1 MLLKLKFAIVTL
13 ASTCIVHG
21 QNMRLSIDPSIYVSA
36 QGKPYIDVYT
46 TLDASTVGYELDTD
60 SNWVTSFKVVIQTGG
75 KLDAFTFN
83 YAQTDS
89 ASGAP
94 LLLQKS
100 TFVYENWSNESV
112 KIVITDDVTGELI
125 EVEDTI
131 RLNGEA
137 PFYLSNPI
145 ALDTLQTGN
154 SVYQKSGSTV
164 IPKPSLGVPVF
175 ENVPIEWYSEVFIRE
190 GRYVLRYELQNASGT
205 AVAGTQGFK
214 RLQNGVNPVRISYGM
229 DAQNS
234 GAYAI
239 KTEILDATGT
249 VLKEATTSLMW
260 YNDDMLIDPSLLE
273 GVLTRA
279 SFEKSWG
286 NWEEVPEYLSMI
298 APLASL
304 AERRLLMNLKESMD
318 TARAAF
324 YLTRFWQEKAPDQA
338 LESWMGYKRVVD
350 QVDSE
355 FGSKT
360 LAGYKTQMGR
370 VFLQYGAP
378 SLVEERPFDGKN
390 YPYQIWQYDRLVSS
404 STPTQQNQVFI
415 FVDQELVGRQYT
427 LIHSSALGE
436 VKDHKWQFHLSRHS
450 NTGPDIDATSTQ
462 YSRDNFGERISNSLI
477 IGNQG
482 TWFDQFNN

>member
-1 MLLKLKFAIVTL
+1 
-13 ASTCIVHG
+13 
-21 QNMRLSIDPSIYVSA
+21 
-36 QGKPYIDVYT
+36 
-46 TLDASTVGYELDTD
+46 
-60 SNWVTSFKVVIQTGG
+60 
-75 KLDAFTFN
+75 
-83 YAQTDS
+83 
-89 ASGAP
+89 
-94 LLLQKS
+94 
-100 TFVYENWSNESV
+100 
-112 KIVITDDVTGELI
+112 
-125 EVEDTI
+125 
-131 RLNGEA
+131 
-137 PFYLSNPI
+137 
-145 ALDTLQTGN
+145 
-154 SVYQKSGSTV
+154 
-164 IPKPSLGVPVF
+164 
-175 ENVPIEWYSEVFIRE
+175 
-190 GRYVLRYELQNASGT
+190 
-205 AVAGTQGFK
+205 
-214 RLQNGVNPVRISYGM
+214 M
-229 DAQNS
+229 DGQNS

-239 KTEILDATGT
+239 KTELLDASGT
-249 VLKEATTSLMW
+249 VIKEASESLMW
-260 YNDDMLIDPSLLE
+260 YSDEMLIDAALLE

-279 SFEKSWG
+279 TFEKSWG
-286 NWEEVPEYLSMI
+286 NWDEVPEYLSMI

-324 YLTRFWQEKAPDQA
+324 YLTRFWQEKAPDQP
-338 LESWMGYKRVVD
+338 LESWLGYKRVVD
-350 QVDSE
+350 QVDAE

-360 LAGYKTQMGR
+360 LPGYRTQMGR

-404 STPTQQNQVFI
+404 STPIQQNQVFI

-427 LIHSSALGE
+427 LIHSSAMGE

>member
-1 MLLKLKFAIVTL
+1 MLLKLKIALVTL

-46 TLDASTVGYELDTD
+46 TLDASTVGYELDAD

-100 TFVYENWSNESV
+100 TFVYENWTNESV

-137 PFYLSNPI
+137 SFYLSNPI

-190 GRYVLRYELQNASGT
+190 GKYVLRYELQNASGT

-214 RLQNGVNPVRISYGM
+214 RLQNGVNPIRISYGM

-304 AERRLLMNLKESMD
+304 AERRL
-318 TARAAF
+318 
-324 YLTRFWQEKAPDQA
+324 
-338 LESWMGYKRVVD
+338 
-350 QVDSE
+350 
-355 FGSKT
+355 
-360 LAGYKTQMGR
+360 
-370 VFLQYGAP
+370 
-378 SLVEERPFDGKN
+378 
-390 YPYQIWQYDRLVSS
+390 
-404 STPTQQNQVFI
+404 
-415 FVDQELVGRQYT
+415 
-427 LIHSSALGE
+427 
-436 VKDHKWQFHLSRHS
+436 
-450 NTGPDIDATSTQ
+450 
-462 YSRDNFGERISNSLI
+462 
-477 IGNQG
+477 
-482 TWFDQFNN
+482 

>member
-1 MLLKLKFAIVTL
+1 MLVKLKIALVFAVT
-13 ASTCIVHG
+13 TCIVQG
-21 QNMRLSIDPSIYVSA
+21 QNMRISLDPNIYVSA
-36 QGKPYIDVYT
+36 QGKPYVDLYT
-46 TLDASTVGYELDTD
+46 TLDASTIGYKLDSD
-60 SNWVTSFKVVIQTGG
+60 SNWVTSFKVVVQTSG

-83 YAQTDS
+83 YAQRDS

-100 TFVYENWSNESV
+100 TFAFENWTNQAV
-112 KIVITDDVTGELI
+112 KIVIKDDHTGEFM
-125 EVEDTI
+125 EFEDTL
-131 RLNGEA
+131 RLNGDE
-137 PFYLSNPI
+137 FIYLSNPI
-145 ALDTLQTGN
+145 ALDTIKTDN
-154 SVYQKSGSTV
+154 VVYRKSGSVV
-164 IPKPSLGVPVF
+164 IPKPSLGMPIF
-175 ENVPIEWYSEVFIRE
+175 ENVPIEWYSEVYIKS
-190 GRYVLRYELQNASGT
+190 GQYVLRYELQNASGE
-205 AVAGTQGFK
+205 AIAGTQGFK
-214 RLQNGVNPVRISYGM
+214 RLQNGINPIRISYGM
-229 DAQNS
+229 SGQNS
-234 GAYAI
+234 GAFAI
-239 KTEILDATGT
+239 QTELLDADGSILNTAS
-249 VLKEATTSLMW
+249 ESLMW
-260 YNDDMLIDPSLLE
+260 YNDELLLDPSLLE
-273 GVLTRA
+273 GVATRA
-279 SFEKSWG
+279 NFEKSWG
-286 NWEEVPEYLSMI
+286 SWEDVPEYLSMI
-298 APLASL
+298 APLATL

-324 YLTRFWQEKAPDQA
+324 YLTRFWQEKSPDQA
-338 LESWMGYKRVVD
+338 LESWKGYKRVVD

-360 LAGYKTQMGR
+360 LAGYRTQMGR

-404 STPTQQNQVFI
+404 STPTQQNQVFV

-427 LIHSSALGE
+427 LIHSSAMGE

>member
-1 MLLKLKFAIVTL
+1 
-13 ASTCIVHG
+13 
-21 QNMRLSIDPSIYVSA
+21 
-36 QGKPYIDVYT
+36 
-46 TLDASTVGYELDTD
+46 
-60 SNWVTSFKVVIQTGG
+60 
-75 KLDAFTFN
+75 
-83 YAQTDS
+83 
-89 ASGAP
+89 
-94 LLLQKS
+94 
-100 TFVYENWSNESV
+100 
-112 KIVITDDVTGELI
+112 
-125 EVEDTI
+125 
-131 RLNGEA
+131 
-137 PFYLSNPI
+137 
-145 ALDTLQTGN
+145 
-154 SVYQKSGSTV
+154 VYQKSGSTV

-190 GRYVLRYELQNASGT
+190 GKYVLRYELQNASGT

-214 RLQNGVNPVRISYGM
+214 RLQNGVNPIRISYGM

>member
-1 MLLKLKFAIVTL
+1 MLLKVKIVLVTL
-13 ASTCIVHG
+13 VATCVVHA
-21 QNMRLSIDPSIYVSA
+21 QNMRLSLDPSMYVTA
-36 QGKPYIDVYT
+36 QGKPYVDLYT
-46 TLDASTVGYELDTD
+46 TLDASTIGFELNAD
-60 SNWVTSFKVVIQTGG
+60 SNWVTSFKVVVQTGG

-83 YAQTDS
+83 YAQEDS

-100 TFVYENWSNESV
+100 TFAFEDWTHQVL
-112 KIVITDDVTGELI
+112 KIVITDDVTGDFIEL
-125 EVEDTI
+125 EDT
-131 RLNGEA
+131 LHFGGEEA
-137 PFYLSNPI
+137 YYLSDPI
-145 ALDTLQTGN
+145 ALDTLESDN
-154 SVYQKSGSTV
+154 VVYQKSGSAV
-164 IPKPSLGVPVF
+164 IPKPSLGLPVF
-175 ENVPIEWYSEVFIRE
+175 ENVPIEWYSEVYIKE
-190 GRYVLRYELQNASGT
+190 GQYVLRYELQNASGD

-214 RLQNGVNPVRISYGM
+214 RLQDGVNPIRISYAM
-229 DAQNS
+229 DGQNS

-239 KTEILDATGT
+239 KTELLDASGT
-249 VLKEATTSLMW
+249 VIKEASESLMW
-260 YNDDMLIDPSLLE
+260 YNDEMLIDASLLE

-279 SFEKSWG
+279 TFEKSWG
-286 NWEEVPEYLSMI
+286 NWDEVPEYLSMI

-338 LESWMGYKRVVD
+338 LESWIGYKRVVD
-350 QVDSE
+350 QVDAE

-360 LAGYKTQMGR
+360 LPGYRTQMGR

-404 STPTQQNQVFI
+404 STPIQQNQVFV

-427 LIHSSALGE
+427 LIHSSAMGE